1 MEQVEKS
8 QGKVEARSIESID
21 AGLFGEVPYLQ
32 TQWVYRVNDGKAQR
46 LGGLKQIS
54 MEKATRASTARTGS
68 RLRKTFNA
76 VVKAFAETFES
87 TTAVPTPYYE
97 VAIALLGMKVGIAV
111 TTLVRD
117 DDGDMKPRR
126 PPPC

>member
-1 MEQVEKS
+1 MADMFAGISTSRWGRSEES

-54 MEKATRASTARTGS
+54 MEKNGQGIYCAHVDLGYV
-68 RLRKTFNA
+68 KTFNT

-87 TTAVPTPYYE
+87 TTAVPTPYYFE
-97 VAIALLGMKVGIAV
+97 VAIASLWG
-111 TTLVRD
+111 
-117 DDGDMKPRR
+117 
-126 PPPC
+126 